1 MKVKNTKTLAYIGEF
16 GFIDII
22 KKRFSKTGKNA
33 ISGIGDDC
41 FCFKSGGQNIC
52 ITKDMLVQD
61 VHFKIGWT
69 TPYELGQKAVEVNV
83 SDIAS
88 MGRVKPEY
96 IFIGL
101 GLPSDIPIEFV
112 KKLYSG
118 IKKSCDKYG
127 ILISGGDTVKSDK
140 IIISVTLV
148 GVGNQN
154 VIKRSG
160 SKNGDLI
167 GVTNTFG
174 DAGAGVDILYKYGT
188 KRRFSPDEKYLIK
201 KQSLP
206 KARLKEANKISN
218 YLTSM
223 TDASDGLYISIGLL
237 TKSADIFLDKI
248 PVSKQLKKVV
258 KDEKRQIDYALFG
271 AEDYELV
278 FTVPRSKAKLLKK
291 LVPEISFI
299 GKINNSGKDCKVR
312 YFYNGKEQKTVY
324 SGYKHF

>member
-1 MKVKNTKTLAYIGEF
+1 MKEKNAKTLASIGEF

-22 KKRFSKTGKNA
+22 KKQFSKASKDVTA
-33 ISGIGDDC
+33 GIGDDA

-52 ITKDMLVQD
+52 VTKDMLVED
-61 VHFKIGWT
+61 VHFKTEWT
-69 TPYELGQKAVEVNV
+69 SPYELGQKAVEVNV

-88 MGRVKPEY
+88 MGTVSPKY

-101 GLPSDIPIEFV
+101 GLPSGISLDFA

-140 IIISVTLV
+140 IIISVTV
-148 GVGNQN
+148 AGTGTGNT
-154 VIKRSG
+154 VKRSG
-160 SKNGDLI
+160 SENGDLI

-174 DAGAGVDILYKYGT
+174 DAGAGLDILRKKKKFSADEAWLV
-188 KRRFSPDEKYLIK
+188 KR
-201 KQSLP
+201 QCLP
-206 KARLKEANKISN
+206 QARLKEAGKMAKH
-218 YLTSM
+218 LTSM
-223 TDASDGLYISIGLL
+223 TDASDGLYISVGLL

-248 PVSKQLKKVV
+248 PVSKQLEKTV
-258 KDEKRQIDYALFG
+258 KDEKRRIDYALFG
-271 AEDYELV
+271 AEDFELV
-278 FTVPRSKAKLLKK
+278 FTAPESKAKLLKK

-299 GKINNSGKDCKVR
+299 GKINNSGKVR

-324 SGYKHF
+324 GGYKHF

>member
-1 MKVKNTKTLAYIGEF
+1 MKQKNIKILSSIGEF
-16 GFIDII
+16 ALLDII
-22 KKRFSKTGKNA
+22 KNNYAKTGGKSVSA
-33 ISGIGDDC
+33 GIGDDC
-41 FCFKSGGQNIC
+41 FCFKNGRKNIC
-52 ITKDMLVQD
+52 VTKDMLVED
-61 VHFKIGWT
+61 VHFKTEWT

-101 GLPSDIPIEFV
+101 GLPSGISVDFI

-127 ILISGGDTVKSDK
+127 VLISGGDTVKSDK

-148 GVGNQN
+148 GIGKQN
-154 VIKRSG
+154 IIRRTGAKS
-160 SKNGDLI
+160 GDLI

-174 DAGAGVDILYKYGT
+174 DSGAGLDILY
-188 KRRFSPDEKYLIK
+188 RRSADNKFSADEKYLIK
-201 KQSLP
+201 RQSLP
-206 KARLKEANKISN
+206 QARLKEAEKISK

-223 TDASDGLYISIGLL
+223 TDASDGLYVSIGLL

-248 PVSKQLKKVV
+248 PLSKQLKRVV
-258 KDEKRQIDYALFG
+258 KNEKRQIDYALFG
-271 AEDYELV
+271 SEDFELV
-278 FTVPRSKAKLLKK
+278 FTVSQSKAKFIKK

-299 GKINNSGKDCKVR
+299 GKITNSGKVR
-312 YFYNGKEQKTVY
+312 YFYNDKEQKTAY
-324 SGYKHF
+324 RGYKHF